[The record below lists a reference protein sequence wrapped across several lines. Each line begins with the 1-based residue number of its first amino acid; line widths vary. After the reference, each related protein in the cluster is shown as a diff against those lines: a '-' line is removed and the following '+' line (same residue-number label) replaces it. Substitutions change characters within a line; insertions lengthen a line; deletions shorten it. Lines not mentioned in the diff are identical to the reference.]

1 MIYPGL
7 DIDKCL
13 VIPNNQNLREKVST
27 VWKAPQVYYSGAQ
40 KVRACIRSVVKSTQ
54 KAYLSESKD
63 IMLKYYFVK
72 NYSHP
77 HDCTSVKILKY
88 VVKLI
93 KLLKIQVN
101 YTYIYMCILY
111 TTCRQIIGRGD
122 YLIP

>member
-54 KAYLSESKD
+54 KAYWKRSKV
-63 IMLKYYFVK
+63 IVLQYYFGK
-72 NYSHP
+72 SKTDN
-77 HDCTSVKILKY
+77 DNTL
-88 VVKLI
+88 
-93 KLLKIQVN
+93 
-101 YTYIYMCILY
+101 
-111 TTCRQIIGRGD
+111 D
-122 YLIP
+122 